1 MGNYLI
7 LDTSFK
13 EMVVGI
19 VKDNQLIYK
28 MQKYAF
34 QRQSEIAVQ
43 EVEKAFKETNLNPK
57 DINKVIVTYG
67 PGSYTGVRIALTI
80 AKVFCSSLKI
90 ELVPLTSLQALSG
103 AKGKKIALIDARS
116 NMAYYS
122 VFDNGVILENANII
136 KIEKLNELLEKYE
149 NFEVVGD
156 TFLIGKENKEI
167 DIVSNMFE
175 LSLITKGVKEVDN
188 VNPLYLK

>member
-19 VKDNQLIYK
+19 VKNNQLVYK

-57 DINKVIVTYG
+57 EINKVIVTYG

-122 VFDNGVILENANII
+122 VFDNGVILEKANII
-136 KIEKLNELLEKYE
+136 KIENLNELLEKYE

-156 TFLIGKENKEI
+156 TFLIGKENTEI

-188 VNPLYLK
+188 INPLYLK

>member
-175 LSLITKGVKEVDN
+175 LSLMTKGVKEVDN